1 MAGIQSSVGLISGLP
16 IQDTVDQ
23 LMAIS
28 AQPRDRLLSRTA
40 ALTAEQT
47 AVTTLTARILGVQ
60 LAGDKLGNADLFQT
74 MSATSG
80 KSSVLSATVTGTPI
94 QGDYKFTAV
103 RRASSQQLLSGGLAE
118 KDAALGGGTVTIGF
132 GGFLDKTHSLDL
144 LNSGQGVQRGQIRVT
159 DRSGDSA
166 TIDLRYVESVDE
178 VLDAINSASE
188 IDVTAVADGDA
199 IRLVDGSGST
209 SSNLKVE
216 EVNGGSTAADLGLGS
231 IDVAAD
237 EATGV
242 DLVSLYDDL
251 SIDQLNDGNG
261 VSLTDDLA
269 DIQITFRDNSTAL
282 EIDLSPDDG
291 ESLTIADLLQKLNEA
306 DPARFSA
313 SISAS
318 GDQIELTD
326 LTTDAGGTFAV
337 SSLYGGTAAEDLGL
351 TGAASGDTLTG
362 GRLLSGLE
370 GPLLSSLNGG
380 AGLGILGTLSL
391 TDRSGAGDTVDLSN
405 AETLADVID
414 AINNASVSIAASL
427 NDSRGGILLTDT
439 SGASTVNLQVS
450 NADASETAEA
460 LGIATD
466 AAVTQVDGG
475 SLKLQTVS
483 ETTLLS
489 SFNGGQGIELGV
501 FSITDTSGLT
511 QAVRLDGGDVTTV
524 GDVLDLINLSSVQVE
539 ARINDDGDGIVLIDK
554 ADGDEAFTVA
564 DLTGG
569 TTAADLH
576 IAGIGADEDVGG
588 ETHSVINGSTKYTI
602 ELDAEDTL
610 EDLVTIINDLAGP
623 LAAGIFTSGSGQTP
637 YRLMLNSQATG
648 EAGALQVDMSALG
661 LDLTETVA
669 AQDALVVYG
678 NTDVP
683 GGGILISSSKNQL
696 EDVIDGLTINVHTI
710 SDDPVTISVARS
722 EASLVSSVE
731 LFVDQYNSLRETL
744 EELTY
749 FNETD
754 QSVGTLFGSSET
766 LRIDNDL
773 SSLLTDRY
781 FATDSIRSLREVGI
795 KTKGD
800 GAIEVDVDVLKAAF
814 AADPEAVEEFF
825 TAETNGVAARFHDVI
840 ESLAG
845 EGTSLLVNRAQ
856 ALQAKVDIFNARID
870 QMNER
875 LERERERLEIEF
887 YRLELAISEMQSNTS
902 FLSALQ
908 PITPY
913 SGSSDG

>member
-28 AQPRDRLLSRTA
+28 AQPRDRLIARTA
-40 ALTAEQT
+40 AITEEQT

-60 LAGDKLGNADLFQT
+60 FAGDALGNTDLFQT
-74 MSATSG
+74 MSATST
-80 KSSVLSATVTGTPI
+80 KTSVLSATVTGTPI
-94 QGDYKFTAV
+94 QGDYEFTAV
-103 RRASSQQLLSGGLAE
+103 RRAQSQQLLSGGLAE
-118 KDAALGGGTVTIGF
+118 KDTALGGGTVTVGF
-132 GGFLDKTHSLDL
+132 GGFLDATPSLDL
-144 LNSGQGVQRGQIRVT
+144 LNSGQGVQRGQMRIT
-159 DRSGDSA
+159 DRSGESA
-166 TIDLRYVESVDE
+166 TIDLRYVESIDE

-188 IDVTAVADGDA
+188 IDVAAVTDGDA
-199 IRLVDGSGST
+199 IRLVDSSGSI

-237 EATGV
+237 EAVGS
-242 DLVSLYDDL
+242 DLVSLFDNL
-251 SIDQLNDGNG
+251 SVDQLNDGNG
-261 VSLTDDLA
+261 VILIDDLA
-269 DIQITFRDNSTAL
+269 DIQVTFRDGSAAL
-282 EIDLSPDDG
+282 EMDLSPDEG
-291 ESLTIADLLQKLNEA
+291 ESLTVADLLQKLNEA
-306 DPARFSA
+306 DPARLSA
-313 SISAS
+313 AISAS
-318 GDQIELTD
+318 GDRIELTD
-326 LTTDAGGTFAV
+326 LTTDSGGTFAV

-351 TGAASGDTLTG
+351 TGTASGDTFTS
-362 GRLLSGLE
+362 GRLLSGLS

-380 AGLGILGTLSL
+380 AGLDTLGTLSL
-391 TDRSGAGDTVDLSN
+391 TDRSGASDTVDLSG

-414 AINNASVSIAASL
+414 AINGVSVGITASL
-427 NDSRGGILLTDT
+427 NDSRSGILLTDT
-439 SGASTVNLQVS
+439 TGASTVNLQIS
-450 NADASETAEA
+450 NADASQTAEA
-460 LGIATD
+460 LGIAAD

-489 SFNGGQGIELGV
+489 SLNGGQGIELGV

-524 GDVLDLINLSSVQVE
+524 GDVLDQINLSSVQVE
-539 ARINDDGDGIVLIDK
+539 ARINDDGDGIVLIDM

-564 DLTGG
+564 DLSGG
-569 TTAADLH
+569 TTAVDLH
-576 IAGIGADEDVGG
+576 IAGIGADEDVDG
-588 ETHSVINGSTKYTI
+588 ETHAVIDGSTKYTI
-602 ELDAEDTL
+602 ELDADDTL
-610 EDLVTIINDLAGP
+610 EDLVTVINELGGP
-623 LAAGIFTSGSGQTP
+623 LAASIFTSGSGQTP
-637 YRLMLNSQATG
+637 YRLMLNSLATG

-661 LDLTETVA
+661 LDMTETVA

-683 GGGILISSSKNQL
+683 GGGILISSSTNQL
-696 EDVIDGLTINVHTI
+696 ENVIDGLTINVNDV

-722 EASLVSSVE
+722 EASLVSTVE
-731 LFVDQYNSLRETL
+731 LFVDQYNILRETL
-744 EELTY
+744 EELTF
-749 FNETD
+749 FNETT
-754 QSVGTLFGSSET
+754 QSTGTLFGSSET

-781 FATDSIRSLREVGI
+781 FASDSIRSLREIGI
-795 KTKGD
+795 KTKDD
-800 GAIEVDVDVLKAAF
+800 GTIEVDVDTLKAAF
-814 AADPEAVEEFF
+814 AADPEAVEQFF
-825 TAETNGVAARFHDVI
+825 TAETSGVAARFHDVI

-845 EGTSLLVNRAQ
+845 EDSSLLVNRAQ
-856 ALQAKVDIFNARID
+856 ALQAKADTFSARID
-870 QMNER
+870 QLNEQ

-913 SGSSDG
+913 TGSGGS